1 MSKEHTYTNGEVTII
16 WRKER
21 CIHSARCWK
30 GLPAVFQP
38 GQRPW
43 IKAEGQA
50 TEAIIAQV
58 EQCPSGAL
66 SYRMNGEGGAVERSH
81 EAPVRMEV
89 TPGGPLV
96 LHGDVDVVHPDGS
109 TETRTGRSAFC
120 RCGASANKPWC
131 DGSHR
136 RVGALG

>member
-1 MSKEHTYTNGEVTII
+1 M
-16 WRKER
+16 ER
-21 CIHSARCWK
+21 N
-30 GLPAVFQP
+30 
-38 GQRPW
+38 
-43 IKAEGQA
+43 E
-50 TEAIIAQV
+50 EA
-58 EQCPSGAL
+58 
-66 SYRMNGEGGAVERSH
+66 H
-81 EAPVRMEV
+81 VRMEV

-96 LHGDVDVVHPDGS
+96 LHGDVDVVHPDGG